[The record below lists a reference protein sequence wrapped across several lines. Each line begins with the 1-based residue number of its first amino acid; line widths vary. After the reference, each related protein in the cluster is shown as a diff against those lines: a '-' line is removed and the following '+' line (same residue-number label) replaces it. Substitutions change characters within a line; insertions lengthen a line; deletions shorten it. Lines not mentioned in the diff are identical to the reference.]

1 MCCGRLDEFTFLF
14 TFFMKKSVITL
25 LKYVTIFNE
34 NNAQII
40 ILEFRAR

>member
-1 MCCGRLDEFTFLF
+1 MCCGRLDES
-14 TFFMKKSVITL
+14 TFFMKKGIINVIITL
-25 LKYVTIFNE
+25 LKYVNNFHG